1 MAERRELCTRT
12 PLALEAITIPDLM
25 LAARLARLGAM
36 PVRPQTRSSLPAPVQ
51 HIPIHTMTLQPWVPP
66 PVLSIAVSAPRVARR
81 DEKAPLQTATRSRIA
96 TLPAACVLGA
106 ASGVSMSLSR
116 SLRGLRRRRRRRY
129 IRRLCCRAEGRL
141 ISVMGLFMRR
151 KALLECGLLGCGGFA
166 GSVSLLGSF
175 LGFGLD
181 GMMAFIVDIHPSKSC
196 MMLACGWRL
205 QF

>member
-51 HIPIHTMTLQPWVPP
+51 HIPIHTMILRPWVPP

-106 ASGVSMSLSR
+106 ASGVSTSLSR

-141 ISVMGLFMRR
+141 ISVMVLFMRLR
-151 KALLECGLLGCGGFA
+151 ALLDCGLL
-166 GSVSLLGSF
+166 
-175 LGFGLD
+175 
-181 GMMAFIVDIHPSKSC
+181 
-196 MMLACGWRL
+196 
-205 QF
+205 